1 MDKTKKNTYIIASIS
16 LVVIAVAVYF
26 LFIFQKAP
34 KEIETDEGSSFVE
47 NIEKIDTTNRP
58 FVTLTPTADGAEIII
73 SIENVSYFDRIEY
86 ELTYQ
91 ADNPQIAG
99 EKIQRGSVET
109 DVDTS
114 QEKYKK
120 SLLLG
125 TASRGVRS
133 PDTGITDGQL
143 ALHLFKGDTEYLSE
157 TKWDRFEIGTSGGE
171 IFDSTGN
178 FSLDV
183 PRLSKD
189 HWVIIADT
197 VGIPPNGQVSP
208 SDVLLPVYA
217 TYSVAPEFTT
227 SARLSIKLTGD
238 VKSPKL
244 YTYSNQDS
252 SWQSLES
259 TFEGGTLT
267 AEVDSFGTFVI
278 VSPK

>member
-1 MDKTKKNTYIIASIS
+1 MDKTKKNIYLIASIS

-26 LFIFQKAP
+26 LFIFQKAT

-47 NIEKIDTTNRP
+47 SIEKIDAANKP
-58 FVTLTPTADGAEIII
+58 FVTLTPTADGAEIIV
-73 SIENVSYFDRIEY
+73 SIENMSYFDRIEY

-91 ADNPQIAG
+91 ADNPQVAG

-183 PRLSKD
+183 PRLSKN

-208 SDVLLPVYA
+208 SDVLLPVYG

-227 SARLSIKLTGD
+227 SASLSIKLTGD

-259 TFEGGTLT
+259 AFEGGALA